1 MRAGIVVGLF
11 VAFAAASPRAQ
22 GPPPVTGTVALE
34 GTMTKFYKGV
44 NTLVVTTVDGMQHVY
59 RFTKGLVVH
68 GGSGSGSGVDAL
80 ESVHE
85 GTTVVVH
92 YRIEGGERSIDEL
105 DRVADEGLRI
115 LEGSV
120 IKLDRRRQEV
130 TLKYGNGTTET
141 LRLTDRAAVEASEGL
156 SHDSTPVVIY
166 YSDESGRKVAHF
178 VKKAS

>member
-1 MRAGIVVGLF
+1 AAPWIRPHLRRCRPRNRPQSVEREYRLPWHALCPDVVPEVSMRAGIVVGLF

-80 ESVHE
+80 ESVHD
-85 GTTVVVH
+85 GTTV
-92 YRIEGGERSIDEL
+92 
-105 DRVADEGLRI
+105 
-115 LEGSV
+115 
-120 IKLDRRRQEV
+120 
-130 TLKYGNGTTET
+130 
-141 LRLTDRAAVEASEGL
+141 
-156 SHDSTPVVIY
+156 
-166 YSDESGRKVAHF
+166 
-178 VKKAS
+178 